1 MIPRE
6 VVDKPSCPYT
16 QRVRRPSNKLLLGVA
31 VAILV
36 VAVFS
41 PLASWGEHRSFA
53 AHMAQHLLLGDLAPL
68 VLAIALAGTSSV
80 HPAVALPVWA
90 ANLVAWHVP
99 LVYEAALHH
108 ELVHVLQHV
117 ALFAGGLVLWMSIF
131 SPRYSVAARLGAVA
145 GMMLVSLGLA
155 TVLLWWPRVIYSTYR
170 DAHTLGGISPL
181 SDQRLGGGLMLLE
194 GSIAGF
200 AVAGWL
206 ILQLLREEPVQ
217 AALPLPNR
225 GARTG

>member
-1 MIPRE
+1 MTQ
-6 VVDKPSCPYT
+6 PSK
-16 QRVRRPSNKLLLGVA
+16 RLLLGVG
-31 VAILV
+31 VALLLL
-36 VAVFS
+36 AVFS
-41 PLASWGEHRSFA
+41 PLAAWAEQRSFA

-68 VLAIALAGTSSV
+68 VLAIALAGAVSV
-80 HPAVALPVWA
+80 HPAIALPVWA

-99 LVYEAALHH
+99 VAYEAALHH
-108 ELVHVLQHV
+108 EAVHVLQHL
-117 ALFAGGLVLWMSIF
+117 ALFAGGVLLWTSVF

-181 SDQRLGGGLMLLE
+181 SDQRVGGGLMLLE

-206 ILQLLREEPVQ
+206 ILQLLQEERVAP
-217 AALPLPNR
+217 ATRSASPS
-225 GARTG
+225 T